1 MICSLLVYDLCH
13 FFGRGEEDSS
23 FSSAEADKK
32 GVTLRSCGREAKL
45 FWLAILNKKRNHN
58 SKLSVFACRRPSF
71 ILDNTAEVKYISAIP
86 LPLPTLQ
93 LFCHRPS
100 TTLLHACCL
109 QWFPSRLVFLRWS
122 CQSKHIYLLLHSLQA
137 PIKCFNEELIC
148 CSHRQFPVLH
158 TKFTSEENPYGMNII
173 VK

>member
-1 MICSLLVYDLCH
+1 MISVTFLAGVRRTLLFH
-13 FFGRGEEDSS
+13 Q
-23 FSSAEADKK
+23 
-32 GVTLRSCGREAKL
+32 LRQTRKVWHWGAVVGKQS

-93 LFCHRPS
+93 LFCHIPS
-100 TTLLHACCL
+100 TTLLHACYL

-122 CQSKHIYLLLHSLQA
+122 CQSKHIHLLLHSFQA

-158 TKFTSEENPYGMNII
+158 TKFTSEENPYGINII